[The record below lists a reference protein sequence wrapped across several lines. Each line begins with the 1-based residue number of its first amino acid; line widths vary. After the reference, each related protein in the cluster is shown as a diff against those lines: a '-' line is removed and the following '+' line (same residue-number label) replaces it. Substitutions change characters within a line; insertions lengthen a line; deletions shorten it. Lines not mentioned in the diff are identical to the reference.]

1 MCNQINAKIGL
12 ELFDNIILQVLS
24 SAIFDFA
31 NMQLIHLGDR
41 ESPEEKRAQAH
52 LESWPG
58 FSAFLYWREPVVEL
72 PGDILGDLLQSHED
86 GGSES
91 EEVIEAT
98 KVETNNGVDQ
108 EMGSDQ
114 ITVIQS
120 QLTEAGKVI
129 PNLEKD
135 TEEADAALEGQ
146 LESLGISCED
156 NKEGGDQSED
166 ETSSTEESHPT
177 EEKEKAKT
185 EEKESEGKEMKEVV
199 PGCVRGRWQEIS
211 TEGDSSWD
219 STSSQVSGYLL
230 SIMLKLIFSR
240 FIFAEINSLSLSFL
254 FPRAV
259 LIHYSTRRIFK
270 VRWTLACRKAL
281 PRQSSASCRS
291 C

>member
-1 MCNQINAKIGL
+1 MCNQINAKISL

-24 SAIFDFA
+24 LAIFDFA

-86 GGSES
+86 GEQCEDGGNEA
-91 EEVIEAT
+91 EQVILAT
-98 KVETNNGVDQ
+98 KVETNNGGDQ
-108 EMGSDQ
+108 EVGSDQ
-114 ITVIQS
+114 IEVIQS

-135 TEEADAALEGQ
+135 TDDADAALEGQ

-166 ETSSTEESHPT
+166 ETSSTEESPPI
-177 EEKEKAKT
+177 EVKENEKT
-185 EEKESEGKEMKEVV
+185 EEQKENEGKEMKEVV

-219 STSSQVSGYLL
+219 STSSQVSGYLM
-230 SIMLKLIFSR
+230 SVMLKLIFSR
-240 FIFAEINSLSLSFL
+240 LIFAEI
-254 FPRAV
+254 
-259 LIHYSTRRIFK
+259 
-270 VRWTLACRKAL
+270 
-281 PRQSSASCRS
+281 
-291 C
+291 

>member
-1 MCNQINAKIGL
+1 MCNQINANISL
-12 ELFDNIILQVLS
+12 ELFVHIILQDLS
-24 SAIFDFA
+24 SNSFGFT
-31 NMQLIHLGDR
+31 NTQHIHLGDR

-86 GGSES
+86 GGDGGSES

-98 KVETNNGVDQ
+98 KVETNNGGDQ
-108 EMGSDQ
+108 ELGPDQ
-114 ITVIQS
+114 IEVIQS

-129 PNLEKD
+129 PNMEKD
-135 TEEADAALEGQ
+135 TDDADAALEGQ

-156 NKEGGDQSED
+156 NKEGGDPSED
-166 ETSSTEESHPT
+166 DTSSPQESPPT
-177 EEKEKAKT
+177 EEKENEKT

-230 SIMLKLIFSR
+230 SVMLKLIFSTH
-240 FIFAEINSLSLSFL
+240 I
-254 FPRAV
+254 
-259 LIHYSTRRIFK
+259 
-270 VRWTLACRKAL
+270 C
-281 PRQSSASCRS
+281 
-291 C
+291 

>member
-1 MCNQINAKIGL
+1 MAAGG
-12 ELFDNIILQVLS
+12 
-24 SAIFDFA
+24 SASNIFDFT
-31 NMQLIHLGDR
+31 NMQRIHLGDR

-86 GGSES
+86 GEQCEDGGSES
-91 EEVIEAT
+91 EEVIVAT
-98 KVETNNGVDQ
+98 KVGTNNKEDQ

-129 PNLEKD
+129 PNPEKD

-156 NKEGGDQSED
+156 DKEGGDPSED
-166 ETSSTEESHPT
+166 DTSSPQESPPT
-177 EEKEKAKT
+177 EEKENEKT
-185 EEKESEGKEMKEVV
+185 GEKESEGKEMKEVV

-219 STSSQVSGYLL
+219 STSSQVSGHLI
-230 SIMLKLIFSR
+230 SVMLKLILSR
-240 FIFAEINSLSLSFL
+240 LVFDEF
-254 FPRAV
+254 
-259 LIHYSTRRIFK
+259 
-270 VRWTLACRKAL
+270 
-281 PRQSSASCRS
+281 
-291 C
+291 